1 MRLLSGSVKFAGLLT
16 LLFLLAS
23 TLSVS
28 WSSFG
33 PQLHS
38 GATAAWAGS
47 PDETLNPPPEPP
59 KKGSSFGYGTSVTT
73 TAATSMKLESKG
85 IRTELSWTQRIG
97 IVWSY
102 YLSKVLRF

>member
-1 MRLLSGSVKFAGLLT
+1 MRLLSSSVKLSGLLT

-33 PQLHS
+33 PQLHP
-38 GATAAWAGS
+38 GATLAWAGS

-59 KKGSSFGYGTSVTT
+59 KKGTSYGYATTVTT
-73 TAATSMKLESKG
+73 DATYAKLESKG
-85 IRTELSWTQRIG
+85 LRTELSWTERIG
-97 IVWSY
+97 IVWNY